1 MLVYFMCIVM
11 CYFCTLSPN
20 IVILQSPDASEHYQ
34 FSMHCIFLRNVQT
47 KTALYNGLFFFIC
60 VVLLKSWYQKHP
72 GDTLT

>member
-47 KTALYNGLFFFIC
+47 KTALYNGLFFFYLC
-60 VVLLKSWYQKHP
+60 RVAQELVSETSW
-72 GDTLT
+72 